1 MSDITELN
9 VITGEETT
17 RKYTKKEKD
26 FIDSISIDGKE
37 ELNAIIVA
45 EEQKRILKEESLQ
58 VLQNLGLTEDQAKA
72 IAGL

>member
-26 FIDSISIDGKE
+26 FIASISIDGKE
-37 ELNAIIVA
+37 ELNAMIVA
-45 EEQKRILKEESLQ
+45 EQQKRILKEESLQ

>member
-26 FIDSISIDGKE
+26 FIASISIDGKE
-37 ELNAIIVA
+37 ELNAMIVA

>member
-26 FIDSISIDGKE
+26 FMSSISIDGKE
-37 ELNAIIVA
+37 ELSAKILA

-58 VLQNLGLTEDQAKA
+58 ILQNLGLTEDQAKA
-72 IAGL
+72 VAGL

>member
-9 VITGEETT
+9 IITGEETT

-26 FIDSISIDGKE
+26 FISSVSIDGKE
-37 ELNAIIVA
+37 ELNAKIVA

-58 VLQNLGLTEDQAKA
+58 ILQNLGLTEDQAKA
-72 IAGL
+72 VAGL

>member
-26 FIDSISIDGKE
+26 FIASISIDGKE
-37 ELNAIIVA
+37 ELNAMIVA

-72 IAGL
+72 ISGL